1 MPRANILDEKIRTKV
16 KLKIIAD
23 TYMEIWKTTFA
34 SKTTN
39 INLALSN
46 LLIELF
52 VACGIYFFHLNIQKT
67 KEAVMIPDNL
77 LVECN

>member
-1 MPRANILDEKIRTKV
+1 MPRANILDEEIRTKV

-34 SKTTN
+34 PN